1 MRKKYLL
8 GIGILIIII
17 LTLFFLVDNLNFA
30 GENLPQKNNKTE
42 KNEEIN
48 EKSEAEV
55 PKNENKNHIEK
66 PEKELKD
73 LREIM
78 EEQAL
83 KYPDTFFVKGPDL
96 KKRIALTFDDG
107 PDKVNTPKILD
118 ILAKNNVRATFFLLG
133 ENVERHPK
141 IAKRIKNEGHQIGNH
156 SWSHPNFREM
166 ESNIVIDKEII
177 PTSERINK
185 ATGEFPRLLRPP
197 FGAIN
202 DQTIEILK
210 EKNWKIVNWS
220 IDSYDWNIPQ
230 SNYYEIVNRI
240 QRLHHLGGIIL
251 LHNNINNK
259 STVKAL
265 PKLIEFLKEE
275 NYEFNIIDEL
285 IY

>member
-1 MRKKYLL
+1 MKRKYLLL
-8 GIGILIIII
+8 GIGIFIIII
-17 LTLFFLVDNLNFA
+17 LFFLVENLNFT
-30 GENLPQKNNKTE
+30 GENLPNKNNTI
-42 KNEEIN
+42 EENNKIEEN
-48 EKSEAEV
+48 SEAEE
-55 PKNENKNHIEK
+55 PKTKNENHIEK

-83 KYPDTFFVKGPDL
+83 KYPDTFFVEGPDL

-133 ENVERHPK
+133 ENVERYPE
-141 IAKRIKNEGHQIGNH
+141 IAERIKNEGHQIGNH

-166 ESNIVIDKEII
+166 ENKTVIDKEIM
-177 PTSERINK
+177 PTSEKIEK
-185 ATGEFPRLLRPP
+185 ITGKFPRLLRPP

-202 DQTIEILK
+202 DQTIETLK
-210 EKNWKIVNWS
+210 EDNWKIVNWS

-230 SNYYEIVNRI
+230 NNYYEIVSRI

-265 PKLIEFLKEE
+265 PALIEFLEKE
-275 NYEFNIIDEL
+275 NYEFNTINEL
-285 IY
+285 IH